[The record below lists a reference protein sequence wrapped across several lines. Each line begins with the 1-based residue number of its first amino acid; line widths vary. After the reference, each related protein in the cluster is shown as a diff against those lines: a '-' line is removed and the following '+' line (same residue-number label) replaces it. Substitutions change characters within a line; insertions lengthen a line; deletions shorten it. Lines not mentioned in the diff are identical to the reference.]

1 LDLYSNNIIDV
12 FHYPIDVNFD
22 LNENTLYF
30 TKDEQG
36 YIRLEEGSK
45 ISSPKALFNE
55 SDILDLTGEE
65 KVVIQINQ
73 HVFGFLFQE
82 IPEALLFYSRIKN
95 RKIKAYINIVDPI
108 ASSDSSLSN
117 FFIKYLTDLKID
129 FEIISDKN
137 FKELKINNFYVLRG
151 HMDPFYIKL
160 VYAKVKKY
168 LANIDQKPFRKA
180 FIARRKNFQQRIDS
194 DEKLKEFFVSAG
206 FEIVYAEDFN
216 DLIEQIN
223 YFNECKVVAGISG
236 SGLSNCI
243 FMKPGGTLVE
253 ISSFFDINDNGVDVE
268 IHHFYKIMA
277 DAKNHLYFS
286 ISNLLRKEKNILN
299 NKKAL
304 DILRLL

>member
-1 LDLYSNNIIDV
+1 MDV

-30 TKDEQG
+30 VRDEYG
-36 YIRLEEGSK
+36 YIRLEEGSE
-45 ISSPKALFNE
+45 ISTLGASHNE

-95 RKIKAYINIVDPI
+95 RKIKVYINIVDPI

-129 FEIISDKN
+129 FEIISNKN
-137 FKELKINNFYVLRG
+137 FKELKINNFYVLKG

-160 VYAKVKKY
+160 IYAKVRKY
-168 LANIDQKPFRKA
+168 LKSTDQKPFRKA
-180 FIARRKNFQQRIDS
+180 FIARKKNFQQRIDS
-194 DEKLKEFFVSAG
+194 DEKIKDFFVSAG

-216 DLIEQIN
+216 DLVEQIN

-243 FMKPGGTLVE
+243 FMKPGGALVE

-268 IHHFYKIMA
+268 IHHFYKVMA
-277 DAKNHLYFS
+277 DAKDHLYFS
-286 ISNLLRKEKNILN
+286 IPNLSGKSEKILA
-299 NKKAL
+299 NKKVL
-304 DILRLL
+304 DIIGLL

>member
-1 LDLYSNNIIDV
+1 MDLYSNNIIDV